1 MADVQSNIKV
11 SIDTTDALA
20 SIKNLQRQI
29 SAFHTSMAKGGAAA
43 NAVTSQ
49 LQQNLINSVNATG
62 KFSAQMRTIKT
73 TTESFTSSLEKNKFS
88 MGEYF
93 RYAGGASKTFGRL
106 FKTEFETINK
116 VARENVKDL
125 QTQYIKMGRDANGAM
140 KAIAVRPLSLDMN
153 NLATKTMVAAQKQ
166 AILNQLLKQGSTN
179 LLNFGKNTQ
188 WAGRQLMVGF
198 TIPLMALGAAAS
210 KTFMD
215 METQAI
221 RFKKVYGDLFTST
234 TESTAALDAI
244 KNLGKEFTKYGIAVS
259 DTVGLAS
266 EAAAAGFKGVDLQR
280 QTAAATRLSILGQV
294 ESQKALETTI
304 ALQNA
309 FAMSSEDL
317 AKNIDFLNAVENQTV
332 LSLDDMSTAIPK
344 AAPVIQQL
352 GGDVKDLA
360 FFMAAMKEGGI
371 NASEGANALKSG
383 LASMIN
389 PTAKASAMLQ
399 GFGINIKKI
408 VVDNK
413 GDLKKTVTDFATA
426 LNKLDPLNRAQ
437 AIEQMF
443 GKFQFARLS
452 TLFANVTKEGTQA
465 ARVLDLAGAS
475 IQELAALS
483 EKELGQTSESAMN
496 KFRSSIEQLKLAL
509 VPVGEQF
516 LKVITPIAEFVTKIL
531 DKFNS
536 LGDGT
541 KKVIVVLTAVVAG
554 LGPVL
559 LMTFG
564 LLMNGLAN
572 IIKGFTFL
580 KSIFNKAGR
589 ATGTLG
595 DEVKYMTTEQRNAA
609 AVASSL
615 DQVHKKLAQTFSS
628 EAAAVD
634 GLTRAYYRA
643 VAAQSQF
650 MPIRVPLQRGTVKK
664 RAKGKPARVG
674 GTGNQDTEL
683 ALLMP
688 GETVIPTK
696 MSKKYAS
703 IINGMISDTI
713 PGYKVGRDPGSGS
726 AGRVGKVIP
735 TVLRPY
741 SANVSATSGLV
752 DFLNI
757 DPSNTADVVSL
768 YTKQIMDA
776 AGVSAKSVV
785 TEINKWRQ
793 NNMAALQKAANAV
806 NAGADATTEFGPLVQ
821 KFNADM
827 KKAGGPF
834 SQFAATAER
843 MVPKLSKDLVQAQTK
858 ARELG
863 LNIKRGADA
872 VRLSE
877 ALPGNMIAGDLSKPG
892 NFSKFSKIRA
902 GSGSLFGKTRG
913 IKYMGIPRFML
924 PDMHPSERAY
934 KLGTSQE
941 HISSSLQQ
949 EAQAISLRA
958 ERLARKSTSKE
969 SADTGAKDAKAY
981 SDAVEKGTEDIY
993 VESRDRK
1000 SPHRLVPQDGRD
1012 DARAYN
1018 RAVDKE
1024 LTRGSKKRRVAYR
1037 AQGAPPILPV
1047 NLIPP
1052 VVPPVIPPGYVS
1064 PEGPMYGPRTPTKY
1078 DKTVGKAVGKFRG
1091 SKIARLPKSGMG
1103 MGLSSALMMGSYM
1116 IPGKTGEIVQK
1127 VSMAAFALSSLT
1139 TPISLLVKAFG
1150 GAAVALGAG
1159 IAAAVVG
1166 IGLAM
1171 YLFSKSSKKA
1181 AEDIK
1186 EAAKRESEARIGSA
1200 RAVEQFAKTFNKAL
1214 PSEREFSRSNSQK
1227 IKGSGTLVDQYAK
1240 DYATEGNISTQIINQ
1255 AAKKGQVEGIDAI
1268 AIDVANKAAI
1278 LGLSPEEIAANIKA
1292 ASRLIEADEVKVT
1305 AKIQQLLAP
1314 GGKDI
1319 LKEPLTIDARLNYLN
1334 KQSTPIIKNID
1345 KSINKIS
1352 KIRFGKV
1359 NPLPGSETFDYK
1371 SLKSAAGDWSSI
1383 RNSWKGDFWDKALA
1397 AGKTWVMLQKN
1408 SIKSAISPL
1417 LGAGS
1422 APSMVLNFTT
1432 PSAVESYDAVQ
1443 ERIQNASTRVSIAF
1457 MQQKEALALL
1467 NGQYADGQISEE
1479 EYNKQKQISSNNLN
1493 SLEKSSIKLVKQLN
1507 RLDDSGESAA
1517 NVIKDLADQ
1526 SLSAL
1531 KAANPDK
1538 FNEITKAISDLPDDA
1553 EVGIYMGYT
1562 RGSLTLMD
1570 LAILPQVLKE
1580 IEGKT
1585 YTAAVKI
1592 IIASGLSNE
1601 GVLLQKQAAE
1611 AELAKLQ
1618 QMAATRSGPD
1628 RDLIRAISYYQ
1639 SKITEYERIIKEIEG
1654 VEASGKLDTDFNP
1667 YEDLEDG
1674 TNGAKIASEEYADIL
1689 QKEIDALKAKRD
1701 AQKDANDEVQR
1712 EIDLKMK
1719 LQDLANEAIEAKISG
1734 NYLKAAILTQ
1744 QAQNVQMKFNQ
1755 ETELKKKDDQIAKL
1769 EARLREIE
1777 NGAVLTSAE
1786 SAKLKATKK
1795 LKKANGGAVK
1805 GFNTGGHILG
1815 AGTATSDSIPAYLSN
1830 GEYVIKADS
1839 VKKYGT
1845 ETFDA
1850 LNAGRFAEGGMIQ
1863 GFRTGGLNRIAKSG
1877 ISSIGKLIS
1886 SKLSGSKSAVLNTR
1900 KQWLKDMNDLMS
1912 EYFAI
1917 SNDIKIEESS
1927 NYEKMVF
1934 PKILDSSDLRDLGDP
1949 RVRSLNIV
1957 RTMEDLKT
1965 GNTGYLKTLQE
1976 VTPNEVRREV
1986 FGSLFAR
1993 RAGLLAPEN
2002 LPVTTGFAAPHQL
2015 GVFSRSLQEMSPGS
2029 ISEMRLSEKLK
2040 LPQSKAQDDK
2050 NNVLS
2055 AKIYA
2060 SLGMTSERSYRNAIL
2075 DSMGFVDNHGGNLYI
2090 NPIQKQ
2096 AGAIDF
2102 GRIGDSGYSITQ
2114 FADSGSLEQLKNK
2127 YSRQYVELPESERA
2141 AYLEGLTKAK
2151 ATLSGI
2157 KKSEI
2162 EEMLLA
2168 SGYNK
2173 SDMPLSIYKNYI
2185 DNVIK
2190 ALQDRL
2196 SSKPIQGWDEILP
2209 KLPIDEN
2216 WYKTTDILTTSDAA
2230 GGYINNTNLNITK
2243 GLRDKISKL
2252 GIPQYAN
2259 GGAVQ
2264 GFRTGGLNRFVSSAA
2279 KKMAFS
2285 IPNKINQIKNYLKVR
2300 SLIKDGMYHGSQPTG
2315 LRGEEYLQG
2324 KNILEGAETYDPHYG
2339 MGFFGTSSKSEAE
2352 MYAAGYNSPNNWS
2365 ESFGSMNKIT
2375 KAPFGK
2381 YVDFTRGTNSIKWQ
2395 NYKLYQALGM
2405 EKDGYLGNYLT
2416 ENLGD
2421 IMAGQNVTGSI
2432 MNRINDG
2439 MVPGDMASAK
2449 WLAWAKPA
2457 GVHTEEY
2464 MGSFAPKKPASLL
2477 DNLKSKFSLLNKPK
2491 GYNTG
2496 GHILGAGT
2504 ATSDSIPAMLSD
2516 GEYVIR
2522 ASSVKKYGTETFDA
2536 LNAQRFS
2543 EGSPGGVSPISE
2555 LGKLSKK
2562 KMFGMGAKSGMS
2574 WQAMEE
2580 LEKALSLRWGA
2591 NKNASG
2597 FSKWSRALG
2606 RVAFNALQGG
2616 FSGVY
2621 TSANPLSALIGTAFG
2636 LGEGIVGLA
2645 QSGSDYGVKGGT
2657 YSNVKGFNPKAQL
2670 DSMNVMDSLF
2680 NIGLSG
2686 LISGGLGVGIGVAG
2700 QKLGP
2705 FLKPVANKIAN
2716 KIPESIRNK
2725 ATLKFNALRPKIE
2738 QLSQPF
2744 ANPFKSDKLK
2754 NSIVA
2759 AMIGFQKPFLGN
2771 STQSSLLES
2780 TFKKTAIVD
2789 TIRDNIGNYKV
2800 NKVTIGDRGYKSY
2813 QLEGSKKPVIFQGH
2827 TEDLSDVGSAAEL
2840 VSTKPIGI
2848 LTKALEMNPNDKNL
2862 QAMLDNFTEAYYG
2875 AGPQVLGIKEKHF
2888 LDRMAAAIGIGDD
2901 GSPLLK
2907 ENTDGFA
2914 MFIASLTGND
2924 KAKKLIDF
2932 KQDALYASVVKN
2944 KQKIIDK
2951 RYENRS
2957 NDDIDPIDLSQT
2969 PWIHATP
2976 YDVIREADNSVKV
2989 YPSGHYNLNDVDPK
3003 TGYSHS
3009 APRATIHLS
3018 GESTVA
3024 GHGLRTGTDTQTR
3037 IMGKASDMV
3046 AKNDLPDNALPVDI
3060 WYVRD
3065 VGQSLD
3071 FDNPVILKTFNDE
3084 SLYTQNLLSSGL
3096 VKPNQKPNALT
3107 IDPNKNDIYLLSKQN
3122 YDDLDRAAIQKF
3134 LDDNTKLMTETT
3146 GMGTFPIS
3154 NKIGEERKVLDKIAV
3169 QLGKKKLGIETPYV
3183 GQEVH
3188 TLFDLNLMKQY
3199 RKWAESNHVGFSTHM
3214 NEEIHMSEGEMYGGM
3229 GSGSMLRL
3237 GMVGSDTRGKAERSY
3252 IESVRMSMLHNA
3264 MKTNIK
3270 NLEHMEE
3277 EDLFR
3282 LGYKHKPVG
3291 YQKPPVVEWRS
3302 PFPKGHPDYVEFISK
3317 EQQKLNV
3324 LADLEKETKKRKPRL
3339 ALGGLINQQIKKPTY
3354 NLPSFATGIDYLPN
3368 DMIAQLHQGERVLT
3382 KEENKNYSSSAPTT
3396 NIININGS
3404 DLNKKEIAQAVM
3416 VELDRAKNKN
3426 NKTNMVGR

>member
-1 MADVQSNIKV
+1 M
-11 SIDTTDALA
+11 T
-20 SIKNLQRQI
+20 
-29 SAFHTSMAKGGAAA
+29 
-43 NAVTSQ
+43 
-49 LQQNLINSVNATG
+49 
-62 KFSAQMRTIKT
+62 
-73 TTESFTSSLEKNKFS
+73 
-88 MGEYF
+88 
-93 RYAGGASKTFGRL
+93 
-106 FKTEFETINK
+106 
-116 VARENVKDL
+116 
-125 QTQYIKMGRDANGAM
+125 
-140 KAIAVRPLSLDMN
+140 
-153 NLATKTMVAAQKQ
+153 
-166 AILNQLLKQGSTN
+166 
-179 LLNFGKNTQ
+179 
-188 WAGRQLMVGF
+188 
-198 TIPLMALGAAAS
+198 
-210 KTFMD
+210 
-215 METQAI
+215 
-221 RFKKVYGDLFTST
+221 
-234 TESTAALDAI
+234 
-244 KNLGKEFTKYGIAVS
+244 
-259 DTVGLAS
+259 
-266 EAAAAGFKGVDLQR
+266 
-280 QTAAATRLSILGQV
+280 
-294 ESQKALETTI
+294 
-304 ALQNA
+304 
-309 FAMSSEDL
+309 
-317 AKNIDFLNAVENQTV
+317 
-332 LSLDDMSTAIPK
+332 
-344 AAPVIQQL
+344 
-352 GGDVKDLA
+352 
-360 FFMAAMKEGGI
+360 AMKEGGI

-465 ARVLDLAGAS
+465 SRVLDLAGAS

-516 LKVITPIAEFVTKIL
+516 LKVITPIAEFITKIL

-615 DQVHKKLAQTFSS
+615 DQVHRKLAQTFSS

-650 MPIRVPLQRGTVKK
+650 MPIRVPLQRGAVKK

-688 GETVIPTK
+688 GETVIPTA
-696 MSKKYAS
+696 MSKKYGGL
-703 IINGMISDTI
+703 INGMIADNI
-713 PGYKVGRDPGSGS
+713 PGYKKGRGISFGGQTFDIPVSSNEQLLQEALGKFSKDLGGVTAVLS
-726 AGRVGKVIP
+726 ELEKKAKLAGDGFKHLSSDALKEALDAQGVPRNNPKG
-735 TVLRPY
+735 T
-741 SANVSATSGLV
+741 SATLYDNEKYV
-752 DFLNI
+752 FAHAKPQNQEI
-757 DPSNTADVVSL
+757 TDPTR
-768 YTKQIMDA
+768 
-776 AGVSAKSVV
+776 
-785 TEINKWRQ
+785 IN
-793 NNMAALQKAANAV
+793 AL
-806 NAGADATTEFGPLVQ
+806 ADATSSKSLARDLRATAAKGGKVQ
-821 KFNADM
+821 QLSSLGFMMPESANKRT
-827 KKAGGPF
+827 AGGNFEMGRDQMASLFKGPK
-834 SQFAATAER
+834 AER
-843 MVPKLSKDLVQAQTK
+843 TLSPIYQAWAESNGLTLKSVLADPKLTK
-858 ARELG
+858 EMHTSVA
-863 LNIKRGADA
+863 
-872 VRLSE
+872 
-877 ALPGNMIAGDLSKPG
+877 
-892 NFSKFSKIRA
+892 KF
-902 GSGSLFGKTRG
+902 GSLVGDEISKLPTNFGEKDFYNAVDKAVARIDKQDKKLAKAISNMQKTS
-913 IKYMGIPRFML
+913 ML
-924 PDMHPSERAY
+924 AVDNSVSGKALERRTAG
-934 KLGTSQE
+934 KRDIGLRTALGTPINFTNYKDVGNE
-941 HISSSLQQ
+941 KFLTTGDRV
-949 EAQAISLRA
+949 AAA
-958 ERLARKSTSKE
+958 V
-969 SADTGAKDAKAY
+969 GAKDAKAY

-993 VESRDRK
+993 VKSRKRK
-1000 SPHRLVPQDGRD
+1000 SPHRLVPKDGRD

-1018 RAVDKE
+1018 GAVDKE

-1052 VVPPVIPPGYVS
+1052 VVPQVIPSGYTP

-1139 TPISLLVKAFG
+1139 TPISLLVRAFG
-1150 GAAVALGAG
+1150 VAAVALGSG

-1214 PSEREFSRSNSQK
+1214 PSEREFSRSNRQK

-1292 ASRLIEADEVKVT
+1292 ASRLIEADEVSVT
-1305 AKIQQLLAP
+1305 AKIQKLLAP

-1334 KQSTPIIKNID
+1334 KQSAPIIKNLD
-1345 KSINKIS
+1345 KSINEIS
-1352 KIRFGKV
+1352 KIQFDQV
-1359 NPLPGSETFDYK
+1359 NPLPGAESFNYK
-1371 SLKSAAGDWSSI
+1371 SLQSAAGDWTSI
-1383 RNSWKGDFWDKALA
+1383 TNSWKGDGFWDKALA
-1397 AGKTWVMLQKN
+1397 AGKVWTMFQKHGIN
-1408 SIKSAISPL
+1408 SAIN
-1417 LGAGS
+1417 S
-1422 APSMVLNFTT
+1422 AINPSIFGVAKNLVLDFKA

-1507 RLDDSGESAA
+1507 KIDTSGDSAA
-1517 NVIKDLADQ
+1517 GVIKDLAAQ
-1526 SLSAL
+1526 SLAAL

-1538 FNEITKAISDLPDDA
+1538 FDEITEAISDLPDDA

-1570 LAILPQVLKE
+1570 LAIIPEVLKE
-1580 IEGKT
+1580 IEGKE
-1585 YTAAVKI
+1585 YTAAI
-1592 IIASGLSNE
+1592 TIIAKSGLSNE

-1611 AELAKLQ
+1611 AKLAALQ
-1618 QMAATRSGPD
+1618 QIAASSPVID
-1628 RDLIRAISYYQ
+1628 RDIIRAILYYQ
-1639 SKITEYERIIKEIEG
+1639 SEITKFDRIIKEIEG
-1654 VEASGKLDTDFNP
+1654 VDQKGSLNSDFNP

-1674 TNGAKIASEEYADIL
+1674 TDGLKTATERYLDVLE
-1689 QKEIDALKAKRD
+1689 KEIDALKAKRD

-1712 EIDLKMK
+1712 EIDLKNK
-1719 LQDLANEAIEAKISG
+1719 LADLEKQSVDAKISG
-1734 NYLKAAILTQ
+1734 DYIKAAMLSQEANQLKI
-1744 QAQNVQMKFNQ
+1744 KYDQ
-1755 ETELKKKDDQIAKL
+1755 ETELKKKDAEIARL
-1769 EARLREIE
+1769 EARYNAIKD
-1777 NGAVLTSAE
+1777 GANLTALEKSRIQPV
-1786 SAKLKATKK
+1786 TR
-1795 LKKANGGAVK
+1795 ANGGAVK
-1805 GFNTGGHILG
+1805 GFNTGGNVRG
-1815 AGTATSDSIPAYLSN
+1815 AGSATSDSIPAYLSN

-1845 ETFDA
+1845 KTFDA

-1863 GFRTGGLNRIAKSG
+1863 GFRTGGLNRIVKSG
-1877 ISSIGKLIS
+1877 ISSVSKMIS

-1900 KQWLKDMNDLMS
+1900 EQWLKNMNDLMS
-1912 EYFAI
+1912 EYFSI
-1917 SNDIKIEESS
+1917 DNNIKIKESS

-1976 VTPNEVRREV
+1976 VTPDEVRREV

-2002 LPVTTGFAAPHQL
+2002 LPVTTGLAAPHQL

-2029 ISEMRLSEKLK
+2029 ISERRLSEKLK
-2040 LPQSKAQDDK
+2040 LPQSKDHDDK
-2050 NNVLS
+2050 KNALS

-2102 GRIGDSGYSITQ
+2102 GRIGESGYSITQ

-2127 YSRQYVELPESERA
+2127 YYRQYVDLPESERA

-2157 KKSEI
+2157 KRSEI

-2196 SSKPIQGWDEILP
+2196 SSKPIQGWDEIIP

-2264 GFRTGGLNRFVSSAA
+2264 GFRTGGLNRFISGAV

-2352 MYAAGYNSPNNWS
+2352 MYASGYNSPNNWS

-2405 EKDGYLGNYLT
+2405 KKDGYLGNYLT

-2449 WLAWAKPA
+2449 WLAWAKPK

-2477 DNLKSKFSLLNKPK
+2477 DNLKSKFSILNKPK
-2491 GYNTG
+2491 KYNTG
-2496 GHILGAGT
+2496 GHVLGAGT

-2543 EGSPGGVSPISE
+2543 EGSPGGVKPIKARTVM
-2555 LGKLSKK
+2555 KLNAKA
-2562 KMFGMGAKSGMS
+2562 GAT
-2574 WQAMEE
+2574 WQTMEE
-2580 LEKALSLRWGA
+2580 FEKFLSLKYGADKKDSGLEKW
-2591 NKNASG
+2591 
-2597 FSKWSRALG
+2597 SKALG

-2616 FSGVY
+2616 VSGV
-2621 TSANPLSALIGTAFG
+2621 SGSPSPLGALIGTAFG
-2636 LGEGIVGLA
+2636 LGEGISGLI
-2645 QSGSDYGVKGGT
+2645 QDGSQYGVKGGSYAT
-2657 YSNVKGFNPKAQL
+2657 PKGAKTRRFNPEKEL
-2670 DSMNVMDSLF
+2670 KKINLKD
-2680 NIGLSG
+2680 SG
-2686 LISGGLGVGIGVAG
+2686 LKVLETAGYSAAFGLAFHKVGQLA
-2700 QKLGP
+2700 KA
-2705 FLKPVANKIAN
+2705 ANKKFKLTD
-2716 KIPESIRNK
+2716 KIPEPIKNKVGSISDS
-2725 ATLKFNALRPKIE
+2725 LRPKIE

-2744 ANPFKSDKLK
+2744 ANPFKSDQLK
-2754 NSIVA
+2754 SLITA
-2759 AMIGFQKPFLGN
+2759 TLIGFQKPFLNTGYIGAPDFSVNKAAVTRSTVAKSSVERNIQQQQQQAAYVREVKTIDDFDYPIYQIGN
-2771 STQSSLLES
+2771 SKDKISFQGRMEGDTQAARAGVRIVSIDPQDLLAEALRMDPNNLEVKSLYNN
-2780 TFKKTAIVD
+2780 F
-2789 TIRDNIGNYKV
+2789 V
-2800 NKVTIGDRGYKSY
+2800 NKKFGQRE
-2813 QLEGSKKPVIFQGH
+2813 LAFL
-2827 TEDLSDVGSAAEL
+2827 TE
-2840 VSTKPIGI
+2840 I
-2848 LTKALEMNPNDKNL
+2848 
-2862 QAMLDNFTEAYYG
+2862 
-2875 AGPQVLGIKEKHF
+2875 
-2888 LDRMAAAIGIGDD
+2888 AAANAFDD
-2901 GSPLLK
+2901 DMGHYVY

-2914 MFIASLTGND
+2914 QVLAALTGD
-2924 KAKKLIDF
+2924 KYSKDMISQKVAMLYETQMQTKESVLNNYYKGPGTGLSLRDRLALALSDGSGKIKNPKQAPLFHEVPADFAHLIKPRNKDGSIDIRALGTMSYRYKDPRGVRDIKVGDEAGIGRSTLHLSPEATAF
-2932 KQDALYASVVKN
+2932 GHSDRQGSLYDTIVMSDLSSMLKANPNRLDNANPIDMSFDTQPGEAVNFPNAQLSHAWTDVKAYIKTLTKRGLIKFGDPVPPIIADPKRKEILRLMKDEYTDADRIAMYHARYPDETLEDAAYRAIKYIQPGDEQTYIYETAQMMMRKQHGIMAPW
-2944 KQKIIDK
+2944 QKI
-2951 RYENRS
+2951 
-2957 NDDIDPIDLSQT
+2957 
-2969 PWIHATP
+2969 
-2976 YDVIREADNSVKV
+2976 
-2989 YPSGHYNLNDVDPK
+2989 
-3003 TGYSHS
+3003 
-3009 APRATIHLS
+3009 
-3018 GESTVA
+3018 
-3024 GHGLRTGTDTQTR
+3024 TDQW
-3037 IMGKASDMV
+3037 S
-3046 AKNDLPDNALPVDI
+3046 LPDKLQKQYERLAIIL
-3060 WYVRD
+3060 D
-3065 VGQSLD
+3065 VPMFSHNGSL
-3071 FDNPVILKTFNDE
+3071 
-3084 SLYTQNLLSSGL
+3084 Q
-3096 VKPNQKPNALT
+3096 
-3107 IDPNKNDIYLLSKQN
+3107 
-3122 YDDLDRAAIQKF
+3122 AI
-3134 LDDNTKLMTETT
+3134 NET
-3146 GMGTFPIS
+3146 G
-3154 NKIGEERKVLDKIAV
+3154 
-3169 QLGKKKLGIETPYV
+3169 
-3183 GQEVH
+3183 
-3188 TLFDLNLMKQY
+3188 LFDSAS
-3199 RKWAESNHVGFSTHM
+3199 AEGIGGTSSTKADFQK
-3214 NEEIHMSEGEMYGGM
+3214 MSSIRM
-3229 GSGSMLRL
+3229 G
-3237 GMVGSDTRGKAERSY
+3237 V
-3252 IESVRMSMLHNA
+3252 LHGQT
-3264 MKTNIK
+3264 KTNITK
-3270 NLEHMEE
+3270 TGEIDYRVKAIMDKKAAASARAELKASIEQRLASLKKLEKQLKE
-3277 EDLFR
+3277 
-3282 LGYKHKPVG
+3282 
-3291 YQKPPVVEWRS
+3291 
-3302 PFPKGHPDYVEFISK
+3302 KGIVHPDRDLM
-3317 EQQKLNV
+3317 QKLNI
-3324 LADLEKETKKRKPRL
+3324 LGYAS
-3339 ALGGLINQQIKKPTY
+3339 GGLINQQIKKPTY
-3354 NLPSFATGIDYLPN
+3354 SIPSFATGIDYLPN

-3382 KEENKNYSSSAPTT
+3382 KEENKTYSSSAPTT